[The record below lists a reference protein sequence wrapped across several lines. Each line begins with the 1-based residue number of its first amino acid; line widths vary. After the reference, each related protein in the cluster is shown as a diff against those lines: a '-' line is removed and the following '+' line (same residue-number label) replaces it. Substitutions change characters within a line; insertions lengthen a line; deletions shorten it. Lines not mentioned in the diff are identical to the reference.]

1 MKTLITTARSISPAG
16 VMRMW
21 YRNWKIFRKVFWFA
35 AAPNFLEPAIYL
47 LALGIG
53 LGILVSDVEGVSYI
67 QFLAPG
73 LLGSTVMYA
82 SSFETTYDSFIR
94 MKYEKTYDAV
104 LATPLSIEDVIA
116 GEILWGTTRG
126 YLNALTFLAVI
137 AVTGFVESPAALLL
151 VPLLFVFSALFAIFG
166 MIYTALVSNINLF
179 NYYFTLFITPLFL
192 FSGIFFP
199 ISTLPAW
206 AQRIALFTPLYHVVL
221 VCRGLVLGRL
231 DQQVVISI
239 FVTIALTAGLF
250 LIPIAIMRRRL
261 IK

>member
-1 MKTLITTARSISPAG
+1 
-16 VMRMW
+16 MW

-35 AAPNFLEPAIYL
+35 AAPNFLEPVIYL

-53 LGILVSDVEGVSYI
+53 LGLLVQDVGGLSYV

-126 YLNALTFLAVI
+126 YINALTFLAVI
-137 AVTGFVESPAALLL
+137 SVLGYVHSPAALLL
-151 VPLLFVFSALFAIFG
+151 VPLLFVFAALFAIFG

-199 ISTLPAW
+199 ISTLPLW
-206 AQRIALFTPLYHVVL
+206 AQRIAYITPLYHVVL
-221 VCRGLVLGRL
+221 VCRGLALGQL
-231 DQQVVISI
+231 NQTILTSI
-239 FVTIALTAGLF
+239 FITIALTATLF
-250 LIPIAIMRRRL
+250 LIPIIIMKKRL

>member
-1 MKTLITTARSISPAG
+1 
-16 VMRMW
+16 MW
-21 YRNWKIFRKVFWFA
+21 YRNWKIFKKVFWYA
-35 AAPNFLEPAIYL
+35 AAPNFLEPVIYL
-47 LALGIG
+47 TALGIG
-53 LGILVSDVEGVSYI
+53 LGLLVRNIEGLSYV

-82 SSFETTYDSFIR
+82 SSFETTYSSFIR

-116 GEILWGTTRG
+116 GEILWGATRG
-126 YLNALTFLAVI
+126 YINAITFLGVI
-137 AVTGFVESPAALLL
+137 AVFGYIESPLALLL
-151 VPLLFVFSALFAIFG
+151 IPLLFIFAALFAIIG

-199 ISTLPAW
+199 ISTLPVW
-206 AQRIALFTPLYHVVL
+206 AQKLAQFTPLYHVVL
-221 VCRGLVLGRL
+221 VCRGLALGQL
-231 DQQVVISI
+231 DQEVLTSI
-239 FVTIALTAGLF
+239 FITVTLTAILF
-250 LIPIAIMRRRL
+250 LVPITIMRKRL